1 MARRLPSVRNG
12 PPDIPSNPRRLTTD
26 PCNKVPR
33 VAGGDG
39 EAAARPERAA
49 GVEPGQIGRLAL
61 NRVEP
66 GIWVERQCDLILRH
80 EPACWFGE
88 KGAIEKAVKPYL
100 TYRMSERR
108 AYCRLE

>member
-1 MARRLPSVRNG
+1 MAKRRRGRNEQ
-12 PPDIPSNPRRLTTD
+12 PASS
-26 PCNKVPR
+26 R
-33 VAGGDG
+33 VKSGGW
-39 EAAARPERAA
+39 P
-49 GVEPGQIGRLAL
+49 L

>member
-1 MARRLPSVRNG
+1 MPRNVPDRQPVRASAARR
-12 PPDIPSNPRRLTTD
+12 
-26 PCNKVPR
+26 
-33 VAGGDG
+33 GGDG

>member
-1 MARRLPSVRNG
+1 MPRNAPDRQPFERR
-12 PPDIPSNPRRLTTD
+12 PRG
-26 PCNKVPR
+26 
-33 VAGGDG
+33 AGGDG

-80 EPACWFGE
+80 EPACWS
-88 KGAIEKAVKPYL
+88 A
-100 TYRMSERR
+100 RR
-108 AYCRLE
+108 ARSKKL

>member
-1 MARRLPSVRNG
+1 MTAIEGPDASRREGATSRQ
-12 PPDIPSNPRRLTTD
+12 
-26 PCNKVPR
+26 CC
-33 VAGGDG
+33 
-39 EAAARPERAA
+39 
-49 GVEPGQIGRLAL
+49 QIGRLAL